1 MYHSVCVYV
10 TRFGFA
16 LAATKPHNATTHQC
30 NNANERSET
39 TNRDTLRYLGH
50 LLGMP
55 IKSAITVGK
64 KSIDEGCLT
73 GVAAVMAAVV
83 AVATAT
89 GMMTTATG
97 SAAGVVAS
105 AVVATAVVVVV
116 TEAKEAMEAA
126 VVIMTNR
133 T

>member
-1 MYHSVCVYV
+1 MRV

-16 LAATKPHNATTHQC
+16 LAATKPQNATTHPC
-30 NNANERSET
+30 NNAYEPSEA
-39 TNRDTLRYLGH
+39 TNRDSLRYLGH

-73 GVAAVMAAVV
+73 GVAAETAAVV

-89 GMMTTATG
+89 ATMTAAAG
-97 SAAGVVAS
+97 SAARVA
-105 AVVATAVVVVV
+105 AVVATAVAAGAA
-116 TEAKEAMEAA
+116 EAAEAA
-126 VVIMTNR
+126 VIIITNR
-133 T
+133 M